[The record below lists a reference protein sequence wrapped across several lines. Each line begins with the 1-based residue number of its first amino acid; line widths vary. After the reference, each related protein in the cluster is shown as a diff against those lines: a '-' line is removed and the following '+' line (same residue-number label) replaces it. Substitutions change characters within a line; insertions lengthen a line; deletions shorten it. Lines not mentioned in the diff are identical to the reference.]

1 MHLWRVLSR
10 MINNLIKG
18 LYGIKVRVQRKVH
31 TLQDLVV
38 MAMEVEEEDVI
49 LDIIDGNVRKMMVF
63 MKDKERQSRIQELRA
78 NLLREGRV
86 YYGKPTFAVR
96 EHATAIITVLYMT
109 GINEKDIFSES
120 DYLLQAVQEQ
130 GYEDLA
136 VYLREHELSKL
147 SLKQFSNLLG
157 ERYSYEQFQ
166 ELLGNNM

>member
-38 MAMEVEEEDVI
+38 MALEVEEEDVI
-49 LDIIDGNVRKMMVF
+49 LDIIDGNVRKMMFF

-86 YYGKPTFAVR
+86 HYGKPTFAVR
-96 EHATAIITVLYMT
+96 EHATAIITVL
-109 GINEKDIFSES
+109 
-120 DYLLQAVQEQ
+120 LLQAVQEQ